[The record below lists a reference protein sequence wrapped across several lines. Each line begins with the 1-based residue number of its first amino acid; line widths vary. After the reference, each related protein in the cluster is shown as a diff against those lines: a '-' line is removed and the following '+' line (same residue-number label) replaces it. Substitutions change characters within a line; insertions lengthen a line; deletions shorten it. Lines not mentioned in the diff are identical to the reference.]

1 MRRVARAAR
10 ALARE
15 LRGALRIT
23 AGTRSALRL
32 CGDLV
37 ALRLARLTRREPSD
51 APRAIV
57 LADGRP
63 LRYRLNRGDLQSLRE
78 VWMDEVYR
86 PPMDIHPDVVVDLG
100 ANIGLTTRWLHHRLG
115 ARSLL
120 TVEASEANNRLLEHN
135 VPAGTRIVRAAVGP
149 RDGVGLFAPDTASN
163 LGRLADGGRPVPQ
176 VSMDTVLGLLP
187 EGRRVD
193 LLKLDIEGGEQEL
206 LTGGDLGWLDRVDA
220 IIAEFHPLVV
230 DYPGLVGRLV
240 AHGFDHVPAG
250 SAWAGSMD
258 AFVRRS

>member
-1 MRRVARAAR
+1 VSRLARAFG

-23 AGTRSALRL
+23 GGRRSALRL

-37 ALRLARLTRREPSD
+37 ALRLARLSGRAPSD

-57 LADGRP
+57 LSDGRP

-86 PPMDIHPDVVVDLG
+86 PPMDISPDVVVDLG
-100 ANIGLTTRWLHHRLG
+100 ANIGLTTRWMHHRLG
-115 ARSLL
+115 ARSLV
-120 TVEASEANNRLLEHN
+120 TVEPSEANNDLLEVN
-135 VPAGTRIVRAAVGP
+135 VPAGTRILRAAVGP
-149 RDGVGLFAPDTASN
+149 TDGEARFAAAAASN

-176 VSMDTVLGLLP
+176 VSMDTVLALLP

-206 LTGGDLGWLDRVDA
+206 LTGGDLAWLDRVDA

-230 DYPGLVGRLV
+230 DSPGLIRSLV
-240 AHGFDHVPAG
+240 ARGFDHVPAG
-250 SAWAGSMD
+250 SAWPGSMD